1 MLFKENLSTGWD
13 CPRAETMMSFRT
25 ARDATY
31 IAQLLGRMIRTPLQ
45 NRVRVDDSLN
55 EVKLFLPYF
64 DEATVRTVIDELRTS
79 ECGDIPVD
87 VEGEAVDVV
96 LRAPWTIHPRRRAPQ
111 DVAGQQTFDFGAA
124 DAGDGA
130 AERPLT
136 VPPPQATPDPIAAT
150 PIPVVPPAAGR
161 TGGEAGGRDARPQAA
176 AGNAPAPV
184 QMPLPLEID
193 RAAVIKAINARGL
206 VTFVIRN
213 AQINDYLKSVLDLS
227 GLLTRTGVCPT
238 AQGEVEEAVVGFIRS
253 YVEQLRAQG
262 RYDALAR
269 DVASFRL
276 SVKVLDPFGN
286 VVKDARQGVLAF
298 SDLDRKVDA
307 ANMRLGNYGF
317 AAKYGRRYATADD
330 VETYKTDVILYAA
343 DEANLAALYDYAKAK
358 FHELDDR
365 YRRYMSDRGERVRQE
380 YDGIV
385 ANGDLVSKHSFELPE
400 DVCNGN
406 ADGGRRYVNHLYVDE
421 TGVAVI
427 RLNDWEDGVIE
438 EEERRPD
445 FVCWL
450 RNVPNAKWALRI
462 PYDAEGVKKAMYPDF
477 LVVRRDPLSTDGFV
491 FDLLEPHSPALA
503 DNLQKAKGLAQYAG
517 EETKFGRIQLI
528 RKVRDAGGRTA
539 FRRLDFCKGEIRAKV
554 LRATTLE
561 ELNGIFASD
570 GFADPHL

>member
-1 MLFKENLSTGWD
+1 
-13 CPRAETMMSFRT
+13 
-25 ARDATY
+25 
-31 IAQLLGRMIRTPLQ
+31 
-45 NRVRVDDSLN
+45 
-55 EVKLFLPYF
+55 
-64 DEATVRTVIDELRTS
+64 
-79 ECGDIPVD
+79 
-87 VEGEAVDVV
+87 
-96 LRAPWTIHPRRRAPQ
+96 
-111 DVAGQQTFDFGAA
+111 
-124 DAGDGA
+124 
-130 AERPLT
+130 
-136 VPPPQATPDPIAAT
+136 
-150 PIPVVPPAAGR
+150 
-161 TGGEAGGRDARPQAA
+161 
-176 AGNAPAPV
+176 
-184 QMPLPLEID
+184 
-193 RAAVIKAINARGL
+193 
-206 VTFVIRN
+206 
-213 AQINDYLKSVLDLS
+213 
-227 GLLTRTGVCPT
+227 
-238 AQGEVEEAVVGFIRS
+238 
-253 YVEQLRAQG
+253 
-262 RYDALAR
+262 
-269 DVASFRL
+269 
-276 SVKVLDPFGN
+276 
-286 VVKDARQGVLAF
+286 
-298 SDLDRKVDA
+298 
-307 ANMRLGNYGF
+307 MR
-317 AAKYGRRYATADD
+317 
-330 VETYKTDVILYAA
+330 
-343 DEANLAALYDYAKAK
+343 LYDYAKAK

-380 YDGIV
+380 YDAIV

-462 PYDAEGVKKAMYPDF
+462 PYDVEGVKKAMYPDF
-477 LVVRRDPLSTDGFV
+477 LVVRRDPLATDGFV

-570 GFADPHL
+570 GFADPNP